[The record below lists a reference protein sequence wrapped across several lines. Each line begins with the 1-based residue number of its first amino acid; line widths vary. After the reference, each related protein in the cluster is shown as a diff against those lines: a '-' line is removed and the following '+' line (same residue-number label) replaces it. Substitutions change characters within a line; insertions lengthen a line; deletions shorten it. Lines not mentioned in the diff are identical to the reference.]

1 MIYEFRNYTVHQGKM
16 PAYLDLIEKVSIPIR
31 GDDCGVCLGIWTAEF
46 GQLNQL
52 WHLWSYPDAGE
63 RARLRALLA
72 QNHRWI
78 SEMGPKATPM
88 IARQDVRL
96 LSPMKEVVPPKA
108 SGGFYELRIYRMAP
122 GGSVQRWAQA
132 FRDIMPVREK
142 YSQNVGIWI
151 GDAPQPNE
159 VLHLWNYPDLSA
171 RTKARTELSKD
182 PEWQNFLTNNS
193 GAIVEMQNVML
204 LPVSFSRMQ

>member
-1 MIYEFRNYTVHQGKM
+1 MIYEFRNYTVHQCRL
-16 PAYLDLIEKVSIPIR
+16 PAYLDVIEKVSIPIR
-31 GDDCGVCLGIWTAEF
+31 GDECGICLGIWTAEF

-72 QNHRWI
+72 QNHRWN
-78 SEMGPKATPM
+78 SEMGPKAAPM

-108 SGGFYELRIYRMAP
+108 SGGFYELRIYRLAP
-122 GGSVQRWAQA
+122 GTAQRWAQA

-142 YSQNVGIWI
+142 YSRNVGIWI

-159 VLHLWNYPDLSA
+159 VLHLWNYPDLLA
-171 RTKARTELSKD
+171 R
-182 PEWQNFLTNNS
+182 LTNHS
-193 GAIVEMQNVML
+193 GAIVERTSCCCRRVFQGCNEEVY
-204 LPVSFSRMQ
+204 